1 MSKSCFVISPIGP
14 TGSIIREKADDLL
27 NNLIIPVLNEL
38 GYKVIRADKLDT
50 PFPITKE
57 IVKYVDE
64 SDLVIAVISDHNPNV
79 FYELA
84 VRNAIEKPIILL
96 NKKDDKKSP
105 FDLQDKRTIQYCEE
119 CMSTH
124 LSEDNAKNLEDT
136 KIQLKK
142 QVENAEKHPK
152 DASESMLSRYLQLPK
167 RLSNCENEQT
177 LLKNNHAS
185 EKKKITNRS
194 ILLILIITFV
204 FIFSFFMIF
213 LNWQNDYDDLQIT
226 YGTLLIGYE
235 DMEKN
240 YSQML
245 REKQQEII
253 EILIYREIQNLIDH
267 SNVYTMMFTNGYQIG
282 QASTQFSNAILQEYA
297 QLSMFMPN
305 VQTGDTLAYVYVMKP
320 DPACEIIL
328 YAYLDT
334 MKREKNEG
342 RLLESCY
349 MMRDNDLV
357 LTSMYPTTGTQS
369 FANALAKKIDLD
381 PNTQGYDL
389 IIASAIDWD
398 RFSNNMQRAITLDDV
413 RFVLVD
419 SGDFVVADC
428 DKNSCK
434 NVKHQAQS
442 TKEFSAMSVAKKYD
456 SDEYSQYENHSKAS
470 FLNDNNL
477 EVYGIL
483 NYVLLS
489 DWKIYIHYN

>member
-1 MSKSCFVISPIGP
+1 MKSCFVISPIGP
-14 TGSIIREKADDLL
+14 TGSLIREKADGVL
-27 NNLIIPVLNEL
+27 NNLIMPVFNDL
-38 GYKVIRADKLDT
+38 GYKVIRSDKLDT
-50 PFPITKE
+50 PFTITKD
-57 IVKYVDE
+57 IVKHVDE
-64 SDLVIAVISDHNPNV
+64 SDLVVAIISDHNPNV

-84 VRNAIEKPIILL
+84 VRNAIEKPVILL
-96 NKKDDKKSP
+96 NKDDDKESP
-105 FDLQDKRTIQYCEE
+105 FDIQDKRTIPYSEE
-119 CMSTH
+119 CMSTQ
-124 LSEDNAKNLEDT
+124 LSEDNAKNLEKT
-136 KIQLKK
+136 RIKLKE
-142 QVENAEKHPK
+142 QVKKAEENPQ
-152 DASESMLSRYLQLPK
+152 DASESMLSRYLQLTK
-167 RLSNCENEQT
+167 RVSNYQNEIT
-177 LLKNNHAS
+177 LLKNNFVS
-185 EKKKITNRS
+185 EKKKITHRS
-194 ILLILIITFV
+194 ILLVSIIGLSFV
-204 FIFSFFMIF
+204 FGTLMISSN
-213 LNWQNDYDDLQIT
+213 LQNNYDNLQIT
-226 YGTLLIGYE
+226 QNELLINYE

-245 REKQQEII
+245 REKQQEVI
-253 EILIYREIQNLIDH
+253 EVMVYREIQNLIDH

-282 QASTQFSNAILQEYA
+282 QDSTQFSNTILEEYA

-320 DPACEIIL
+320 DPECEIIL

-334 MKREKNEG
+334 MKRDNNEG
-342 RLLESCY
+342 RLLEACY
-349 MMRDNDLV
+349 MMQDNDLV

-381 PNTQGYDL
+381 HSTPGYDL
-389 IIASAIDWD
+389 IVASAIDWD

-456 SDEYSQYENHSKAS
+456 SDEYSHYEYHSKPLS
-470 FLNDNNL
+470 LNDNDL

-483 NYVLLS
+483 NYVLLN
-489 DWKIYIHYN
+489 DWKIYMHYN

>member
-1 MSKSCFVISPIGP
+1 MKSCFVISPIGP
-14 TGSIIREKADDLL
+14 TGSTIREKADNVL
-27 NNLIIPVLNEL
+27 NNLIMPVLNEL
-38 GYKVIRADKLDT
+38 GYKVTRADKLDT
-50 PFPITKE
+50 PFTITND
-57 IVKYVDE
+57 IVKHVDE

-84 VRNAIEKPIILL
+84 VRNAVEKPVILL
-96 NKKDDKKSP
+96 SKEGDKESP
-105 FDLQDKRTIQYCEE
+105 FDILEQRTLKYSEE

-124 LSEDNAKNLEDT
+124 LSEDNANILEET
-136 KIQLKK
+136 RLKLKK
-142 QVENAEKHPK
+142 QVEEAEKNPK
-152 DASESMLSRYLQLPK
+152 AASESILSRYLKLTEH
-167 RLSNCENEQT
+167 LSDCENEKT
-177 LLKNNHAS
+177 ILKNNYAS

-204 FIFSFFMIF
+204 FVFSSFMIF
-213 LNWQNDYDDLQIT
+213 SNWQNDYDSLQNT
-226 YGTLLIGYE
+226 YDALLIGYE

-240 YSQML
+240 YSQEI
-245 REKQQEII
+245 REKQREVI
-253 EILIYREIQNLIDH
+253 EVLVYREIQNLIDH

-282 QASTQFSNAILQEYA
+282 QDPTQFSNTILEEYA

-334 MKREKNEG
+334 MKRDKNEG
-342 RLLESCY
+342 RVLEACH
-349 MMRDNDLV
+349 MMQDNDLV

-381 PNTQGYDL
+381 HNTPGYDL
-389 IIASAIDWD
+389 IVASAIDWD

-419 SGDFVVADC
+419 SGNFVVADC

-434 NVKHQAQS
+434 NVKHQAQT
-442 TKEFSAMSVAKKYD
+442 TKEFSAMSVAKKYN
-456 SDEYSQYENHSKAS
+456 SEEYSQYENHSKPV
-470 FLNDNNL
+470 FLNDNDL